1 MAKQTTKMGRPS
13 SPPAASAEEPPP
25 VQASFLACGRC
36 GYFFTGYRLLQPD
49 WETAVAN
56 QVEQTL
62 TLTWNKKI
70 RELLIKT
77 YGLELDKGEYHYSG
91 CCSDCWRPFSFRQ
104 EQEEKGLTG
113 ALEIRA

>member
-1 MAKQTTKMGRPS
+1 MAKRRKQTGWLS
-13 SPPAASAEEPPP
+13 SPAAAPAEELPS

-62 TLTWNKKI
+62 TLTWNRKV

-77 YGLELDKGEYHYSG
+77 YGLELGYGENHYSG
-91 CCSDCWRPFSFRQ
+91 CCSGCWRPFSFQQ
-104 EQEEKGLTG
+104 ELGEEGLTG
-113 ALEIRA
+113 ALEIRV